1 MCAHQR
7 ALFMN
12 FTSNCGANLYFRN
25 SFTFKCDNVVR
36 AHIAK
41 HSLHNKKFV
50 YISVTQIVYFF
61 FFLRYEKLQNIRFLN
76 YSARRTEV
84 VCSARKLRFISS
96 LTFSP
101 YIYKCMHVAMLILDC
116 QTCH

>member
-12 FTSNCGANLYFRN
+12 FTSNCGANLYFKN

-36 AHIAK
+36 RHCEALSAQQEIRIHICD
-41 HSLHNKKFV
+41 SNC
-50 YISVTQIVYFF
+50 FF
-61 FFLRYEKLQNIRFLN
+61 FLLRYEKLQNIRFLN

-101 YIYKCMHVAMLILDC
+101 YIYKCMHVAMLNLDC